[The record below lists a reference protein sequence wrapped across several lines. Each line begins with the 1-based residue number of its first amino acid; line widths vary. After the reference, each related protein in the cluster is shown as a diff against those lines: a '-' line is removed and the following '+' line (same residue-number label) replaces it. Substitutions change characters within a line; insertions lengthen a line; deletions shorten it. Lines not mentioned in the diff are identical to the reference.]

1 MMTLYEDDG
10 EVRIPIT
17 IQIDLSDEEID
28 NRQVHR
34 TVICTVRVDTE
45 QPRGVVLEGDAV
57 SLFLRQDAEVR
68 DADALGTAIA
78 TAIEVIDA
86 ADPAT

>member
-1 MMTLYEDDG
+1 MMTLHEGDG
-10 EVRIPIT
+10 EVRIPIK
-17 IQIDLSDEEID
+17 IQIDLSDEEIG

-45 QPRGVVLEGDAV
+45 RPRGVVLEGDAV
-57 SLFLRQDAEVR
+57 SLFLRQDADVR

>member
-34 TVICTVRVDTE
+34 TIICRVRVDTE

-57 SLFLRQDAEVR
+57 SLFLRQDADVR
-68 DADALGTAIA
+68 DADVLAIAIA

>member
-1 MMTLYEDDG
+1 
-10 EVRIPIT
+10 
-17 IQIDLSDEEID
+17 
-28 NRQVHR
+28 
-34 TVICTVRVDTE
+34 VRVDTE
-45 QPRGVVLEGDAV
+45 RPRRVVLEGDAV
-57 SLFLRQDAEVR
+57 SLFLRQDADIR